1 MDVWLLPVSC
11 LISPLC
17 VLGERASSAAMWAP
31 AQSEAEH
38 GRLATFGQLCG
49 LLPTHQHH
57 PQPCSWRGETISN
70 CIIKN
75 EMKCTGDLEIIHE
88 IVLDTTGKSEKH
100 ELIRVVS
107 PIISCSISES
117 PLHFFLIVHAQCAC
131 AKF

>member
-1 MDVWLLPVSC
+1 
-11 LISPLC
+11 
-17 VLGERASSAAMWAP
+17 MWAP

-38 GRLATFGQLCG
+38 GRLATSGQLCG

-88 IVLDTTGKSEKH
+88 IVLDTSITNYFVQYLGIPTTLLFNSACAMRMRKLLGFSVSVPFWTGK
-100 ELIRVVS
+100 
-107 PIISCSISES
+107 
-117 PLHFFLIVHAQCAC
+117 
-131 AKF
+131 